1 MSLAARIAED
11 LQRALKN
18 RDEVRLSTLRL
29 ARAALH
35 NLEIE
40 RGRPLSDEEAM
51 EVLRREVKR
60 RREAIEAYRRGGRED
75 AARREELEMAVLLE
89 YLPQPLSDE
98 ELRRLVA
105 EAIRETGVRDAR
117 EAGRVV
123 GWVMAHARGR
133 ADGRRVAELVAE
145 ALRWD

>member
-1 MSLAARIAED
+1 MSLVVRIAQD

-40 RGRPLSDEEAM
+40 RGRPLSDEEAV

-75 AARREELEMAVLLE
+75 SARREELEMAVLLE
-89 YLPQPLSDE
+89 YLPQPLSED
-98 ELRRLVA
+98 ELRRLVE
-105 EAIRETGVRDAR
+105 EAIRETKVKDPR

-123 GWVMAHARGR
+123 GWVMARARGR
-133 ADGRRVAELVAE
+133 VDGRQVAQLVAE
-145 ALRWD
+145 ALRSS

>member
-1 MSLAARIAED
+1 VSLAARIAED

-40 RGRPLSDEEAM
+40 RGRPLSDEEAL

-60 RREAIEAYRRGGRED
+60 RREAIEAYRRGGREE

-89 YLPQPLSDE
+89 YLPQPLSED
-98 ELRRLVA
+98 ELRKLVD
-105 EAIRETGVRDAR
+105 EAIRETGARDPG

-123 GWVMAHARGR
+123 GWVMARARGR

-145 ALRWD
+145 ALRSG